1 MPRWASSHGRL
12 ASRPVLRNH
21 PCGRSRSA
29 TLPRLIV
36 VLVIVLSFAASA
48 GATTMKATAPE
59 KMMPSGGGEA
69 MRECDKLAMQQ
80 NIRTEDRARF
90 VKECVAKK
98 MK

>member
-1 MPRWASSHGRL
+1 MARL
-12 ASRPVLRNH
+12 MTGLA
-21 PCGRSRSA
+21 
-29 TLPRLIV
+29 V
-36 VLVIVLSFAASA
+36 VMWFAVAA
-48 GATTMKATAPE
+48 AATTMKATAPDR
-59 KMMPSGGGEA
+59 MMPAGGGQA

>member
-1 MPRWASSHGRL
+1 MPR
-12 ASRPVLRNH
+12 VLI
-21 PCGRSRSA
+21 A
-29 TLPRLIV
+29 FAIV
-36 VLVIVLSFAASA
+36 LLSFAPASA
-48 GATTMKATAPE
+48 DTMKATAPDR
-59 KMMPSGGGEA
+59 MMPAGGGQA